1 MLFMKAPRFVK
12 ALEVKRGQRMNIKEQ
27 RALVKRVKAK
37 LKSGNYLYQ
46 ALADEGIS
54 SNRWYRICEKLE
66 ITVPGPRGKIATTY
80 TPERV
85 KVVKKRVNSGEML
98 KDVAADMGMD
108 PRNLARYCRN
118 NGIKLF
124 SKKALAENYKM
135 RGEAMRGQ
143 KRKPYSSRNG
153 EPLKRTKVIK
163 LLAKGK
169 SVDYIEDNC
178 DASRHYIYA
187 LRKEFSENRAH

>member
-1 MLFMKAPRFVK
+1 MTLTEEKAIIR
-12 ALEVKRGQRMNIKEQ
+12 
-27 RALVKRVKAK
+27 RVKAK
-37 LKSGNYLYQ
+37 LKKGNYLYE

-54 SNRWYRICEKLE
+54 SNRWYRLCDKLGVS
-66 ITVPGPRGKIATTY
+66 VPGPRGKIAKTY

-98 KDVAADMGMD
+98 KDVAVDMGMD

-124 SKKALAENYKM
+124 TKKALANNYKM
-135 RGEAMRGQ
+135 RGEAMKGQ

-153 EPLKRTKVIK
+153 QPLKRTQVMK
-163 LLAKGK
+163 LLEKGK
-169 SVDYIEDNC
+169 SIDYIESHS
-178 DASRHYIYA
+178 DASRHYIYS
-187 LRKEFSENRAH
+187 LRKEFMENHV